1 MIWVTVKSVA
11 PPATMTSRYET
22 KSLRARL
29 ARSQRMMLLG
39 PRWRVEAVAYAAYRL
54 EIPRR
59 CGDLQQFLA
68 QVGHVHIDDM
78 VVVIL
83 VTPHVFEQLGTREH
97 PPGMGRQGGQE
108 LKLARG
114 ERHNLV
120 VMRHLLTSHV
130 EHERPKLV
138 DRWGEGVERR
148 STPRP
153 TQ

>member
-1 MIWVTVKSVA
+1 M
-11 PPATMTSRYET
+11 
-22 KSLRARL
+22 
-29 ARSQRMMLLG
+29 
-39 PRWRVEAVAYAAYRL
+39 
-54 EIPRR
+54 
-59 CGDLQQFLA
+59 
-68 QVGHVHIDDM
+68 HIDDM
-78 VVVIL
+78 VIVIL
-83 VTPHVFEQLGTREH
+83 VPPHVFEQLRTREH
-97 PPGMGRQGGQE
+97 APGMSGEGGQE

-138 DRWGEGVERR
+138 DRWGRWVEGR